1 MWKITGHFK
10 TTLPDTK
17 AFFSMCVVTFTQKCT
32 AQRKREVW
40 PQKYFPY
47 NVQNLQDKMQMRSMT
62 KNPNNYESMRKET
75 NIYEQKPTNIDEF
88 NDLGEA
94 DLKERVEKRKKKRG
108 ERLLKIINFRK
119 KNMKKI
125 RLRRKKCGNEMLS

>member
-1 MWKITGHFK
+1 
-10 TTLPDTK
+10 
-17 AFFSMCVVTFTQKCT
+17 
-32 AQRKREVW
+32 
-40 PQKYFPY
+40 
-47 NVQNLQDKMQMRSMT
+47 MQMRSMT

-75 NIYEQKPTNIDEF
+75 NIYEQKPINIDEF

-94 DLKERVEKRKKKRG
+94 DLKERVVKRKKKRG

>member
-1 MWKITGHFK
+1 
-10 TTLPDTK
+10 
-17 AFFSMCVVTFTQKCT
+17 
-32 AQRKREVW
+32 
-40 PQKYFPY
+40 
-47 NVQNLQDKMQMRSMT
+47 MRSMT
-62 KNPNNYESMRKET
+62 KNPNNYESMRKKT
-75 NIYEQKPTNIDEF
+75 NIYEQKPINIDEF

>member
-1 MWKITGHFK
+1 
-10 TTLPDTK
+10 
-17 AFFSMCVVTFTQKCT
+17 
-32 AQRKREVW
+32 
-40 PQKYFPY
+40 
-47 NVQNLQDKMQMRSMT
+47 MT

-125 RLRRKKCGNEMLS
+125 RLRRKKCGNKMLS

>member
-1 MWKITGHFK
+1 
-10 TTLPDTK
+10 
-17 AFFSMCVVTFTQKCT
+17 
-32 AQRKREVW
+32 
-40 PQKYFPY
+40 
-47 NVQNLQDKMQMRSMT
+47 MQMRSMT

-119 KNMKKI
+119 KKMKKI
-125 RLRRKKCGNEMLS
+125 MLRRKKCGNEMLS

>member
-1 MWKITGHFK
+1 
-10 TTLPDTK
+10 
-17 AFFSMCVVTFTQKCT
+17 
-32 AQRKREVW
+32 
-40 PQKYFPY
+40 
-47 NVQNLQDKMQMRSMT
+47 MRSMT

-119 KNMKKI
+119 KKHEENKVKEKEMWERNAKLNGDFKNIKRAKKETKQNV
-125 RLRRKKCGNEMLS
+125 RNYYKLM